1 MTRPDPAPRPD
12 AGPEGAP
19 GAAPRLV
26 LVAEDEPLASM
37 ALRAQLEA
45 LEYQVLGPARNG
57 DEAVALGACYP
68 VDIALFDVRMPRR
81 SGLQAAIDLFE
92 LAPTPVVLLSGVG
105 AAELPDPLPRPP
117 VFALITKPAS
127 LDDIAAALDIARS
140 RFERWLDE
148 DGETD
153 MAFHRDRRTTIGR
166 AVDHMASGERPAV
179 AAARILDRAREE
191 ERAPVDVARDI
202 LGDPDA

>member
-1 MTRPDPAPRPD
+1 MSPSD
-12 AGPEGAP
+12 ATDL
-19 GAAPRLV
+19 LV

-45 LEYQVLGPARNG
+45 LDYRVLGPARDG

-68 VDIALFDVRMPRR
+68 IDVALFDVRMPRR

-105 AAELPDPLPRPP
+105 AADLPDPLPRPP
-117 VFALITKPAS
+117 IFAHITKPAS

-140 RFERWLDE
+140 RFDRWLHE
-148 DGETD
+148 DGDTD
-153 MAFHRDRRTTIGR
+153 VAGDRNRRATIGR
-166 AVDHMASGERPAV
+166 AVDQLADGVRAAT
-179 AAARILDRAREE
+179 AAARLLHRARDED
-191 ERAPVDVARDI
+191 RAPVDVAHEI
-202 LGDPDA
+202 LGDPGP

>member
-1 MTRPDPAPRPD
+1 MTPSD
-12 AGPEGAP
+12 ATD
-19 GAAPRLV
+19 RLI

-45 LEYQVLGPARNG
+45 LEYNVLGPARDG

-92 LAPTPVVLLSGVG
+92 IAPTPVVLLSGVG
-105 AAELPDPLPRPP
+105 AADLPDPLPRPP
-117 VFALITKPAS
+117 IFALITKPAS

-140 RFERWLDE
+140 RFDRWLKE
-148 DGETD
+148 DPDTD
-153 MAFHRDRRTTIGR
+153 LAHHRERRATIGR
-166 AVDHMASGERPAV
+166 AVDHLAADERAAA
-179 AAARILDRAREE
+179 AAARILDRARTED
-191 ERAPVDVARDI
+191 RAAIDVARDI
-202 LGDPDA
+202 LGDAHT